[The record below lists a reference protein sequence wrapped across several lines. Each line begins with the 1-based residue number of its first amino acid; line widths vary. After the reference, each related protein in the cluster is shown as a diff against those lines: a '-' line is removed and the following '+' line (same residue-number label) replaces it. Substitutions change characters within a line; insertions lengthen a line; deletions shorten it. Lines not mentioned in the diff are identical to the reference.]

1 MQGEKRPRSLGR
13 RMGRVLVSAALAVG
27 LAGAPSAAPA
37 AFAEERASA
46 PSSTMGEGQADR
58 LLSAPQA
65 GFAAAGEDVFDWAT
79 DAPSA
84 NVRSTDV
91 LPAAFDLRD
100 EGVVTPVKFQNPWNS
115 CWSFGVASASEASI
129 VSEAARQGI
138 DVPDE
143 FTDVSERHL
152 AWFAYTPL
160 PADDDSGQGGEG
172 MVSVEGGN
180 ARLDSGGLTV
190 HGTSLFSSGIGP
202 VPESEVPYRGKEGT
216 IVTGTDAQGNPYDF
230 YYSRDDDW
238 SVDEALRFQQMI
250 EFEESA
256 QLPSPGDYSVTE
268 DYEGA
273 ERANDAIK
281 QQLLEG
287 RAVAITFYADQSRPN
302 RITETGYMNP
312 GNNESKT
319 WAHYTP
325 DELPISHAVTIV
337 GWDDAYSKENFGNP
351 DPVTGE
357 VDPSKQPPMD
367 GAWIVKNSWGSD
379 DGFPNGYPGG
389 WGNDDDGDGGGDGY
403 FYLSYWDKT
412 ITKPETFDFAVES
425 VQSEDER
432 YFVHQYDYMPSPS
445 VAALSSSSRISM
457 ANVFT
462 ASGAETIRRLACETT
477 RPNTQTTFEVYL
489 LDEGATLPDEGVKL
503 AEVEETFEWGG
514 FHTVELTDEQSFTLD
529 EGERFSVVV
538 TQKCLDDGSYH
549 ASYDSGW
556 SEASLEVLEQQ
567 YREQYYDE
575 RYQTYLKAATDA
587 LWVQARDEAFQA
599 GKTEAEAIDAANA
612 YVETEEARASAAETA
627 ASKAEAAI
635 RDMVPTFYC
644 EGVVNEGESFIYE
657 LDEEGEFF
665 AWTDFYETSKAQEA
679 QGVEVD
685 NLPIKAYGYEVE
697 EGDEYASAE
706 ALKQLE
712 DAVKD
717 ARNDLAQTV
726 VSADGTDVAKGAP
739 WVTRA
744 VHDAFEAAIAAAEA
758 AVGAERP
765 LAGDIERAAADLAAA
780 REAFDAAKADGLKGG
795 GGSGS
800 DTRKDPDT
808 DAGAKG
814 DGALARTGDDA
825 PLGTVAAVGAV
836 GGLSVL
842 AVAVRRCRAGE
853 K

>member
-389 WGNDDDGDGGGDGY
+389 WG
-403 FYLSYWDKT
+403 
-412 ITKPETFDFAVES
+412 
-425 VQSEDER
+425 Q
-432 YFVHQYDYMPSPS
+432 
-445 VAALSSSSRISM
+445 
-457 ANVFT
+457 
-462 ASGAETIRRLACETT
+462 RR
-477 RPNTQTTFEVYL
+477 
-489 LDEGATLPDEGVKL
+489 
-503 AEVEETFEWGG
+503 
-514 FHTVELTDEQSFTLD
+514 
-529 EGERFSVVV
+529 
-538 TQKCLDDGSYH
+538 
-549 ASYDSGW
+549 
-556 SEASLEVLEQQ
+556 
-567 YREQYYDE
+567 
-575 RYQTYLKAATDA
+575 
-587 LWVQARDEAFQA
+587 
-599 GKTEAEAIDAANA
+599 
-612 YVETEEARASAAETA
+612 
-627 ASKAEAAI
+627 
-635 RDMVPTFYC
+635 
-644 EGVVNEGESFIYE
+644 
-657 LDEEGEFF
+657 
-665 AWTDFYETSKAQEA
+665 
-679 QGVEVD
+679 
-685 NLPIKAYGYEVE
+685 
-697 EGDEYASAE
+697 
-706 ALKQLE
+706 
-712 DAVKD
+712 
-717 ARNDLAQTV
+717 
-726 VSADGTDVAKGAP
+726 
-739 WVTRA
+739 
-744 VHDAFEAAIAAAEA
+744 
-758 AVGAERP
+758 
-765 LAGDIERAAADLAAA
+765 
-780 REAFDAAKADGLKGG
+780 
-795 GGSGS
+795 
-800 DTRKDPDT
+800 
-808 DAGAKG
+808 
-814 DGALARTGDDA
+814 
-825 PLGTVAAVGAV
+825 
-836 GGLSVL
+836 
-842 AVAVRRCRAGE
+842 
-853 K
+853 